1 MCVARGVPN
10 GRLRR
15 LAMSC
20 YSMRAATLPERILR
34 TLISEAFRF
43 GLVGLFN
50 AGVDIG
56 VFFLALASVTD
67 SIIVAN
73 VISWLVAVTS
83 SYAMNARFTF
93 TAAARPLSFADY
105 LKFVV
110 TQVGGFVAHTA
121 TIVVAVPYMPLI
133 IAKPLGILV
142 GFAVN
147 FTLARGLVFRAR

>member
-1 MCVARGVPN
+1 V
-10 GRLRR
+10 
-15 LAMSC
+15 
-20 YSMRAATLPERILR
+20 R
-34 TLISEAFRF
+34 TVFAEAFRF

-56 VFFLALASVTD
+56 VFFAALATVTD
-67 SIIVAN
+67 SLVVAN

-93 TAAARPLSFADY
+93 SAAGRPLSWPDY
-105 LKFVV
+105 FKFVV
-110 TQVGGFVAHTA
+110 TQVAGFIAHTA
-121 TIVVAVPYMPLI
+121 TIVIAAPYMPLL

-147 FTLARGLVFRAR
+147 FTLARSLVFRAR